1 MIISSMNFKGGVGK
15 TTISTNLAI
24 AYALEGKK
32 VCLVDTDESF
42 AASKW
47 AGRREEQGNKPII
60 PVVQMTEPR
69 TLISSLQQLDKDNDI
84 IIIDA
89 PPRLNP
95 LISKI
100 ILLSDL
106 VIVPIPPKSGNDREV
121 TEDFLQRFEEI
132 QQQRNDGVVTP
143 TYLLVNMFKKGYNL
157 HQAFV
162 ESLPL
167 LCEDYGVKLFNSKL
181 HDLVGYGEANQF
193 GMGVLEYSSEMAKKQ
208 FNDFFKEIKAILK

>member
-15 TTISTNLAI
+15 TTVSTNLAVSFAI
-24 AYALEGKK
+24 QGKK

-47 AGRREEQGNKPII
+47 AGRRAEAEIMPSIPLVQMIEARTII
-60 PVVQMTEPR
+60 PT
-69 TLISSLQQLDKDNDI
+69 LQQLDKDNDI
-84 IIIDA
+84 VVIDA

-106 VIVPIPPKSGNDREV
+106 VIVPVPPKSGNDREV
-121 TEDFLQRFEEI
+121 TEDFLQMYEEI
-132 QQQRNDGVVTP
+132 QQQRTDGHRTP
-143 TYLLVNMFKKGYNL
+143 TYILVNMFKEGYNL

-162 ESLPL
+162 DSLPE
-167 LCEDYGVKLFNSKL
+167 LCKDYGIGLLKSRLN
-181 HDLVGYGEANQF
+181 DLVGFGEANQF
-193 GMGVLEYSSEMAKKQ
+193 GMGIAEYSAVKAKEQ
-208 FNDFFKEIKAILK
+208 FNELFNEINLILK